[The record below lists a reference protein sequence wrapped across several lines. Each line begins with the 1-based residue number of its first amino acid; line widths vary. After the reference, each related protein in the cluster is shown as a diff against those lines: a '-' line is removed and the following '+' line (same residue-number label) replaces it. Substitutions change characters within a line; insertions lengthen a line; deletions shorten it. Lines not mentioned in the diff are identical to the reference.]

1 MGGDKRVSEAR
12 PPRVPMWLH
21 SLCPAHLQGLLFTMT
36 SETMTLGL
44 CHTGGL
50 PHDVSTQ
57 DLSIDDD
64 KKEVPIQTGFIFSFF
79 LFRAFPVAYGD
90 SQARGRIGCSCRPPP
105 QPQQCQIRAA
115 PVTYTIEQRQ
125 ILNPLSKARD

>member
-50 PHDVSTQ
+50 PHDVSAQ

-64 KKEVPIQTGFIFSFF
+64 KKKSQFKLVSFF
-79 LFRAFPVAYGD
+79 LFFFLEPCPWHMGIPRLGVELAVAAGLHH
-90 SQARGRIGCSCRPPP
+90 SHSNARS
-105 QPQQCQIRAA
+105 
-115 PVTYTIEQRQ
+115 E
-125 ILNPLSKARD
+125 PLL